1 MAARPGGGSSEHLTV
16 IMQAPTI
23 STIIVMGVSGSGK
36 STIASALAEY
46 IGFDSE
52 DGDSY
57 HPASNVAKMRA
68 GTPLT
73 DDDRWPWLKAI
84 ADDIDRRAV
93 TGHPFVVSCSALK
106 RAYRDVLVHGRLDV
120 RLVYLKGTRDLIAE
134 RLALRKGHFMPP
146 SLLDSQFATI
156 EEPTPDENVVV
167 VDINAPIN
175 QVVATIADRLLV
187 TPTPGSLAS

>member
-1 MAARPGGGSSEHLTV
+1 
-16 IMQAPTI
+16 MQAPTDI
-23 STIIVMGVSGSGK
+23 SAIIVMGVSGSGK

-46 IGFDSE
+46 LGFDCE

-57 HPASNVAKMRA
+57 HPASNVAKMHA

-84 ADDIDRRAV
+84 ADDIDRRAA
-93 TGHPFVVSCSALK
+93 TGRPFVVSCSALK
-106 RAYRDVLVHGRLDV
+106 RVYRDVLVHGRSDV
-120 RLVYLKGTRDLIAE
+120 RLVYLKGTRELIAE

-156 EEPTPDENVVV
+156 EEPTADEHVVI
-167 VDINAPIN
+167 VDINTPVN
-175 QVVATIADRLLV
+175 QVVATIADRLRIPPE
-187 TPTPGSLAS
+187 TGSLAS